1 VRAFKASLMETTA
14 RNGDRTLSPA
24 SIPKNLTALRSV
36 LAWAVGQGYVENN
49 PATGI
54 THAGAKRAQWE
65 SGRLLTILTPHAGQ
79 ASQTTAERL
88 TVHPRRRAVHCSVP
102 AEHVLRYALDGY
114 LAVSWLDRLAARC
127 ADGLLHGA

>member
-14 RNGDRTLSPA
+14 RNGDRTLSPT

-65 SGRLLTILTPHAGQ
+65 SGRLPYHHQLRFARIRSPD
-79 ASQTTAERL
+79 
-88 TVHPRRRAVHCSVP
+88 RRVATQDEAVMT
-102 AEHVLRYALDGY
+102 
-114 LAVSWLDRLAARC
+114 LAAITPR
-127 ADGLLHGA
+127 